1 MINKSH
7 IKIVVMNGPE
17 DGRAFEL
24 KTFPIMIGRHSTDDV
39 FLASDRSVSRHH
51 ARISWEGGSY
61 FIEDVGF
68 MGGGSTNGTFLKANR
83 VTQKKTINPGDLFS
97 LGRVLLKF
105 DIVSKINTLELNA
118 N

>member
-1 MINKSH
+1 M
-7 IKIVVMNGPE
+7 KIVVMSGPD

-24 KTFPIMIGRHSTDDV
+24 KSFPIMIGRHSTDDV
-39 FLASDRSVSRHH
+39 FLALDRSVSRHH

-61 FIEDVGF
+61 AIEDVGF
-68 MGGGSTNGTFLKANR
+68 RGRGSTNGTFLNAER
-83 VTQKKTINPGDLFS
+83 ITQKKTINPGDLFL

-105 DIVSKINTLELNA
+105 DIVSKINTMELNA